1 MGNSLIGL
9 TYKPE
14 EVADNGTIVLRS
26 GNIQD
31 GKIVLNDVVKVSKNI
46 NSNLLLKNG
55 DILICSRN
63 GSANLVG
70 KSAIIDNFLENVS
83 FGAFMM
89 VYRSPLNFFI
99 KHFLQSGNFR
109 KQLTRSA
116 TTTINQITKQTL
128 DNILLPLP
136 PLDIQKQ
143 IAREL
148 DTVSELLKLRK
159 QQLEELDQLTKSVFY
174 EMFGDPVRNEKGW
187 EWKRISDI
195 CMINP
200 KKSELGKIEDE
211 TLVSF
216 VPMNSVSES
225 GDIDTSQTKEY
236 KEVQTGFTYFR
247 ENDVLF
253 AKITPCMENGKG
265 AIARN
270 LFNSIGFGSTEFHVL
285 RPIENVSDSEWLY
298 RLTILPVFRINA
310 ENNMTGS
317 AGQKRVP
324 VSFFEMF
331 RVGLPPISLQQRYAS
346 IVTQIE
352 SQKALVKKAID
363 ETQLLFD
370 SLMSKYFDD

>member
-1 MGNSLIGL
+1 
-9 TYKPE
+9 
-14 EVADNGTIVLRS
+14 
-26 GNIQD
+26 
-31 GKIVLNDVVKVSKNI
+31 
-46 NSNLLLKNG
+46 
-55 DILICSRN
+55 
-63 GSANLVG
+63 
-70 KSAIIDNFLENVS
+70 
-83 FGAFMM
+83 MM

-195 CMINP
+195 CIINP
-200 KKSELGKIEDE
+200 KKSELRIIEGE

-225 GDIDTSQTKEY
+225 GDTCQ
-236 KEVQTGFTYFR
+236 
-247 ENDVLF
+247 
-253 AKITPCMENGKG
+253 
-265 AIARN
+265 
-270 LFNSIGFGSTEFHVL
+270 
-285 RPIENVSDSEWLY
+285 
-298 RLTILPVFRINA
+298 LT
-310 ENNMTGS
+310 
-317 AGQKRVP
+317 
-324 VSFFEMF
+324 
-331 RVGLPPISLQQRYAS
+331 
-346 IVTQIE
+346 
-352 SQKALVKKAID
+352 
-363 ETQLLFD
+363 
-370 SLMSKYFDD
+370 